1 MDTFKSLKLI
11 TMNDRRLFLC
21 GLFAATLSLST
32 LLSTPVAANEDKGR
46 NDRIGTLYTASN
58 ATTDNQILAFDQMRD
73 GSLKRM
79 GAVSTGGKGSG
90 GGLGNQSGLTLTTNR
105 QFLLAIN
112 AGSNEISVFKF
123 NDRQPKLVSKISS
136 GGLRPVSVTVQND
149 LVYVLNAGSD
159 DVTGFYLKDN
169 GKLLPIP
176 NSRRALSGKATA
188 PAQIRFSPNG
198 DTMVVTEKATN
209 VISTFPI
216 KYGYLGDRISNPSNA
231 NTPFGFAF
239 DRRGNL
245 LVSEAAGG
253 PPNISAISSYDILPS
268 SKLKTITAAAKTNQ
282 LAACWVVVSKN
293 GKYAYVSNTASG
305 TISGFEIKPNGTL
318 TGITNNGVTGNT
330 GVGSGPIDLIIS
342 RNGQFLSSLN
352 SQNGT
357 ISNFK
362 IESNG
367 SLKPAPTLSELPTTV
382 NGLVAR

>member
-1 MDTFKSLKLI
+1 
-11 TMNDRRLFLC
+11 MNDRRLFLC
-21 GLFAATLSLST
+21 GLFAATVVLPV
-32 LLSTPVAANEDKGR
+32 LLSSPVAANEDYR
-46 NDRIGTLYTASN
+46 SDRIGTLYTASN

-73 GSLKRM
+73 GSLKPI
-79 GAVSTGGKGSG
+79 GTVSTGGKGSG
-90 GGLGNQSGLTLTTNR
+90 GGLGNQSGLTLTPNR

-123 NDRQPKLVSKISS
+123 NDRQPKLISKIPS
-136 GGLRPVSVTVQND
+136 GGLRPVSITVQND

-176 NSRRALSGKATA
+176 NSRRDLSGKATA

-253 PPNISAISSYDILPS
+253 PPNISSISSYDILS
-268 SKLKTITAAAKTNQ
+268 NSKLKTITASAKTNQ
-282 LAACWVVVSKN
+282 LAACWVIVSKN

-305 TISGFEIKPNGTL
+305 SISGFEIKPNGTL
-318 TGITNNGVTGNT
+318 TGITANGITGNT
-330 GVGSGPIDLIIS
+330 GPGSGPIDLIIS

-352 SQNGT
+352 ARNGS

-367 SLKPAPTLSELPTTV
+367 TLKPAPTLLNLPTTV